1 MQLCIV
7 EWEDIMSSAGWD
19 TADTVNCP
27 TILSVGWFVSDD
39 GHTIKICNTQ
49 APEEFDDTKDKLPYG
64 VTAFPK
70 GCVSKLEFISVDNVE
85 TKMGPAS
92 AVFRTPPKLS
102 PLS

>member
-7 EWEDIMSSAGWD
+7 EWKDIISSAGWD
-19 TADTVNCP
+19 TADIVNCP

-49 APEEFDDTKDKLPYG
+49 APEEFDNEKDRLPYG

-85 TKMGPAS
+85 TKMGPGGA
-92 AVFRTPPKLS
+92 AQHTPPG
-102 PLS
+102 